1 MNISTHVLR
10 KYISCPDSD
19 TELRHLLD
27 DIGIEVKKSQ
37 DGILSVELLANRGD
51 HYCYAGIAQE
61 LSGRLGGAVCAPK
74 KTVMDVGQGGPEV
87 SIETELC
94 LVYTATYLESTDP
107 KTLSEDVLAPLTA
120 SDIHSLGA
128 PIDATNL
135 SNMELG
141 QPTHVFDA
149 DTICGVI
156 RIRCT
161 QEGEKAWPLFF
172 EEKITLPT
180 GTMVIAD
187 DEKILAIAGVIGC
200 EESKTTP
207 QTRRIVLESA
217 CFDPVHVRKT
227 SRALSIH
234 TTSVARFERG
244 SDPSLPLGG
253 AGRVTFLLESCG
265 WSRAGKTTMVGAW
278 TNPNRMI
285 SLLPDRANAFL
296 QTSMSTQEIIE
307 RLHRYG
313 FSSQIRDQ
321 GIEVVVPPHRLWDV
335 ERVSD
340 LYEELAKSIGYN
352 NTPISLP
359 MIERGVLPSFEQ
371 QRKEQVEEVLLG
383 MGFFEVMTDGFY
395 GSGLL
400 SQLDLPPNH
409 PLHDHV
415 STKNALDRGYSLLKN
430 NAFLHAVS
438 AVSKNIKRH
447 IFDIKIFEWTR
458 YFLPDEQADNGVC
471 REVSVL
477 WGAVCG
483 KERPDLWT
491 QDKQKSDFY
500 FVKGLIE
507 ELSNEFRL
515 PFSIV
520 ESFKDHP
527 LHSSLHPYRQAQI
540 MLRGVAVG
548 IIGEIHPQV
557 AQRFK
562 IKKQRP
568 CYFELNTTS
577 LYAQEDEL
585 SYRVPHAIQ
594 PLKRTISFAL
604 PQGFSAQSI
613 QDIVHGMCD
622 SFRVVDLFDF
632 QEEGSPWSSVTFS
645 LSFENPEGTL
655 SAETVNSALQTLISD
670 VEREYGAQGVYQR

>member
-1 MNISTHVLR
+1 MNISTRVLR
-10 KYISCPDSD
+10 NYISCPDSD
-19 TELRHLLD
+19 IELRHLLD
-27 DIGIEVKKSQ
+27 DVGIEVKKSQ
-37 DGILSVELLANRGD
+37 DGIISVELLANRGD

-61 LSGRLGGAVCAPK
+61 LSGRLGHAVCSPE
-74 KTVMDVGQGGPEV
+74 KTTMEVGADGPEV
-87 SIETELC
+87 SLETELC
-94 LVYTATYLESTDP
+94 LVYTATYLETEDP
-107 KTLSEDVLAPLTA
+107 QELPEAILEPLTA

-149 DTICGVI
+149 DTICGTI
-156 RIRCT
+156 RIRCS
-161 QEGEKAWPLFF
+161 QEGEKAWPLFS

-187 DEKILAIAGVIGC
+187 DEKVLAIAGVIGC
-200 EESKTTP
+200 EESKTTS

-217 CFDPVHVRKT
+217 CFAPVHVRKT

-244 SDPSLPLGG
+244 SDPSLPLDG

-265 WSRAGKTTMVGAW
+265 WKRKGKTTVVGSW
-278 TNPNRMI
+278 VNPNRVI
-285 SLLPDRANAFL
+285 PLHPKRANEFL
-296 QTSMSTQEIIE
+296 QTTFSSQEITE
-307 RLHRYG
+307 RLTRYG
-313 FSSQIRDQ
+313 FSCQ
-321 GIEVVVPPHRLWDV
+321 GTEGELQVVVPPHRLWDV
-335 ERVSD
+335 EHVSD

-371 QRKEQVEEVLLG
+371 QRKERVEELLLG
-383 MGFFEVMTDGFY
+383 MGFFEVITDGFY

-400 SQLDLPPNH
+400 SQLQLPPDH
-409 PLHDHV
+409 PLHNHV
-415 STKNALDRGYSLLKN
+415 STQNALDRGYSLLKN

-458 YFLPDEQADNGVC
+458 YFLPNTQAQNGVC
-471 REVSVL
+471 TERAVL

-483 KERPDLWT
+483 KERPELWT
-491 QDKQKSDFY
+491 QDKHKSDFY
-500 FVKGLIE
+500 FAKGVVE
-507 ELSNEFRL
+507 EISNEFRL
-515 PFSIV
+515 PFSV
-520 ESFKDHP
+520 EESLPSHP

-540 MLRGVAVG
+540 CLHGAVVG

-557 AQRFK
+557 ALRFK

-568 CYFELNTTS
+568 CYFEINTDA
-577 LYAQEDEL
+577 LYEQEGVLD
-585 SYRVPHAIQ
+585 YRIPHVIQ

-604 PQGFSAQSI
+604 PQGFSSQKI
-613 QDIVHGMCD
+613 QEILQKMCD
-622 SFRVVDLFDF
+622 SFRVVDLFAF
-632 QEEGSPWSSVTFS
+632 QEEEKAWSSVTFE
-645 LSFENPEGTL
+645 LSFENPAGDL
-655 SAETVNSALQTLISD
+655 SADAVNAALQALITD
-670 VEREYGAQGVYQR
+670 VNAQYGSQGVYQR